1 MFKRLVC
8 VCLCAVLA
16 LTCAACGEK
25 EPTATTA
32 APETQATVPTTEPPT
47 EAPTT
52 APPATEA
59 PTDAPTDAPTEGPR
73 WTQEVHSGLNEDG
86 TFDEHTLFIGD
97 SLTFLM
103 ITHYLKTYE
112 CLGDAKYAVKAGVQM
127 TASFDERYP
136 MTYDPNLNC
145 LYPDEFEGLTM
156 AEAAASMGD
165 DLHAVYIMLGTNY
178 TPNATAEDYIEI
190 CEFILENCPHATV
203 HLQTIPYSPIV
214 KYQTVNDRI
223 RGAYEYYQEQG
234 IERVMLLDTC
244 TAIGNNLISD
254 KVHMNDTGRDNW
266 YLALLAHARDNELP
280 Q

>member
-8 VCLCAVLA
+8 LCLCALLA
-16 LTCAACGEK
+16 LSCTACRET
-25 EPTATTA
+25 EPPATTA
-32 APETQATVPTTEPPT
+32 APTTQAPTTVPPTTEAPT

-52 APPATEA
+52 VPPTTEA
-59 PTDAPTDAPTEGPR
+59 PTEPPR
-73 WTQEVHSGLNEDG
+73 WTQEVHSGLREDG

-103 ITHYLKTYE
+103 ITHYLRTYE

-127 TASFDERYP
+127 TAFFDERYP
-136 MTYDPNLNC
+136 MQYDAKLNC
-145 LYPDEFEGLTM
+145 LYPEEFEGLTM
-156 AEAAASMGD
+156 AEAAAAMGE

-178 TPNATAEDYIEI
+178 TPSATAEDYIEI
-190 CEFILENCPHATV
+190 CDFILENCPHATV

-214 KYQTVNDRI
+214 KYETVNDRI
-223 RGAYEYYQEQG
+223 RGAYEHYQEQG

-254 KVHMNDTGRDNW
+254 KVHMNDTGRENW
-266 YLALLAHARDNELP
+266 YMALLAHARDNELP